1 MFSSDQ
7 NIRSLRALIAE
18 IKSYIGLRYEL
29 ARLDLVSKFTVL
41 LAAFFLILVLLLLL
55 LFALFF
61 LSYSTAKG
69 LADTLGNESLAL
81 LLVAGFYLLLA
92 ALLPCLATGT
102 PQDATTN
109 AEVVDMLKE
118 PDLSP
123 PVPTISR
130 ASEWS
135 PGSLSPWARI
145 SVAEAAISSTVSPFT
160 VRAVRYEEISV
171 GEHSPLMMR
180 SITSLASSK
189 VRSSLF
195 DSLSRASVTTVTSSP
210 P

>member
-1 MFSSDQ
+1 MLLASIFIYGNQKPIALFNKKIRIMFSSDQ

-41 LAAFFLILVLLLLL
+41 LAAFFLSLVLLLLL

-92 ALLPCLATGT
+92 ALLYLLRKPLIIQPIANFLGHLFL
-102 PQDATTN
+102 DSN
-109 AEVVDMLKE
+109 KE
-118 PDLSP
+118 
-123 PVPTISR
+123 
-130 ASEWS
+130 
-135 PGSLSPWARI
+135 
-145 SVAEAAISSTVSPFT
+145 
-160 VRAVRYEEISV
+160 EENK
-171 GEHSPLMMR
+171 
-180 SITSLASSK
+180 A
-189 VRSSLF
+189 
-195 DSLSRASVTTVTSSP
+195 
-210 P
+210 